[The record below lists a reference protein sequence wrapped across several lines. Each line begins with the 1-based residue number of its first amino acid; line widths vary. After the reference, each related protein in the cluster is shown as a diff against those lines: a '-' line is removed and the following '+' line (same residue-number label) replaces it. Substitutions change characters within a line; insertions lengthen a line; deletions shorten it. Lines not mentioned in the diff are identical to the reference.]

1 MSKKEYKLK
10 IKTEKDSLTDT
21 YGKFVLQPLERGYG
35 VTVGNALR
43 RVLLT
48 SLPGAAITNV
58 KVDGVLHEF
67 STIPGVKDDMAD
79 IIQNLKNVRF
89 KLSDSDVDNVK
100 VSLKG
105 KKVFTAAEIQKATDQ
120 FEVLNQDQYITEIN
134 TNGKFEI
141 ELRIGVGKGYVPS
154 EENELPNAPIGTLA
168 MDSIFNPVT
177 KVTYNVQPVPGAK
190 DPIEILSVE
199 VETDGSVT
207 PQDAISY
214 SATVLMDHLK
224 LVEAIAKP
232 EVLEV
237 TEKISEEIIKIRNLL
252 NLTIDEM
259 ELSVRSHNCLQAAGI
274 KHIYELVSKE
284 ESEMLKYKNFG
295 RKSLTELVE
304 KLDDMGISFGMDVD
318 KYLKLEV

>member
-10 IKTEKDSLTDT
+10 IKTEKKSLTGT

-35 VTVGNALR
+35 VTIGNALR

-58 KVDGVLHEF
+58 KVENVLHEF
-67 STIPGVKDDMAD
+67 STIPGVKDDMSD
-79 IIQNLKNVRF
+79 IIQNLKLVRF
-89 KLSDSDVDNVK
+89 KLSDSNVDNLNIA
-100 VSLKG
+100 LKG
-105 KKVFTAAEIQKATDQ
+105 KKVFTASDIQAATDE
-120 FEVLNQDQYITEIN
+120 FEVLNKDLYITELN
-134 TNGKFEI
+134 SNGKMNI
-141 ELRIGVGKGYVPS
+141 ELRIGVGKGYVPA

-168 MDSIFNPVT
+168 LDSIFNPVK
-177 KVTYNVQPVPGAK
+177 KVSYNVEPVPGAK
-190 DPIEILSVE
+190 DPIEILSIE
-199 VETDGSVT
+199 LETDGSVT
-207 PQDAISY
+207 PEDAISY
-214 SATVLMDHLK
+214 SATVLMDHLRM
-224 LVEAIAKP
+224 VEAIAKP

-237 TEKISEEIIKIRNLL
+237 TEKISEEIINIRNLL

-274 KHIYELVSKE
+274 KYIYELVSKE
-284 ESEMLKYKNFG
+284 ENEMLKYKNFG

-304 KLDDMGISFGMDVD
+304 KLDEMGISFGMDVD